1 MTAPNRFRFV
11 ALLAVAGAALSSATL
26 TAQTIDPQLAQ
37 ILGSDA
43 PQARDHALTGR
54 YRDAFVLGQSVKAFD
69 EVALPSAPA
78 VGESYDNAKRFG
90 ETVTAQGRV
99 TRTLYVTPT
108 GRSSLEVHTNLRD
121 EVAGKGFTPVFECAR
136 DACGPSF
143 AVLKYRWD
151 NAATHVLA
159 PGYPNRRVDLIR
171 ASFDGVGDVRYTLL
185 KRSENGADTYVAIY
199 TAANTGGT
207 FGDLSTALRDRVETL
222 VEVVEPRALERR
234 IETLA
239 ANDVAAKLAAEGR
252 VALYAIQFD
261 FDKATLKAESDPQLA
276 EMAKL
281 LLAKPQLRAFVV
293 GHTDNKGGLDYN
305 LDLSRRRAEA
315 VVQALVQRHRVPA
328 SRLMARGLG
337 PLAPLASNAAEDGQ
351 ARNRRVELVEM

>member
-1 MTAPNRFRFV
+1 MRRFGGRA
-11 ALLAVAGAALSSATL
+11 ALIAIAGAVLGPASLS
-26 TAQTIDPQLAQ
+26 AQTVDPQLAQ

-54 YRDAFVLGQSVKAFD
+54 YKDAFILTQSVKAFD
-69 EVALPSAPA
+69 EIALPSAPA
-78 VGESYDNAKRFG
+78 VGQTWDDKKHFG
-90 ETVTAQGRV
+90 ATVTAQGRV
-99 TRTLYVTPT
+99 TRTIYVTPT
-108 GRSSLEVHTNLRD
+108 GRSSLEVHANHRD
-121 EVAGKGFTPVFECAR
+121 ALVDKGFAPAFECAR

-143 AVLKYRWD
+143 AVLKYNWN

-159 PGYPNRRVDLIR
+159 PGYPSRRVDVVK
-171 ASFDGVGDVRYTLL
+171 ASFDAVGDVRYSLL
-185 KRSENGADTYVAIY
+185 KRVDNGAETYAAIY

-207 FGDLSTALRDRVETL
+207 FGNLSDALRDRVETL
-222 VEVVEPRALERR
+222 IEIVEPRAMERR

-239 ANDVAAKLAAEGR
+239 ANEVGAKLAAEGR

-261 FDKATLKAESDPQLA
+261 FDKATLKPESDPQLA

-281 LLAKPQLRAFVV
+281 MQAKPQLRAFVV
-293 GHTDNKGGLDYN
+293 GHTDNKGGLEYN

-315 VVQALVQRHRVPA
+315 VVQALVQRHRIPA
-328 SRLMARGLG
+328 SRLMGRGLG
-337 PLAPLASNAAEDGQ
+337 PLAPLASNGAEDGQ